1 MASVAE
7 LAYERQRRLIAVSDL
22 ARARALQAW
31 KGIDFANLDQSWS
44 ASVGPAVTAQASNAQ
59 LTLAHGSDLFTARV
73 AASTANFTPDRSAIV
88 PEAFSGVDGA
98 GRDVSGILYGAV
110 TTTKEAVGT
119 GLGSARSLEAGATYL
134 AAIIKTVIAD
144 LGRSADLVS
153 SAGKG
158 FTHYVR
164 VVGGS
169 ACSRCAILAGIPSG
183 ETAFLRHVSCQC
195 TAAPVYSVGKP
206 KAPAGLHASPQQYF
220 DSLSAAEQD
229 RVFTKAG
236 AEAIRAGADPVK
248 VVSAR
253 RGAKGI
259 GYSGHGS
266 SPVSPAIRNR
276 MVKTTIGYRPDGT
289 PVQVYATGEGTKRG
303 VFSKQNGPGRV
314 RLMPETIMTI
324 AGDDLKL
331 RQAFLRDAGY
341 LDYLPPGGFTSG
353 WVQRLDALRAADRRM
368 VDKATLK
375 YGNFTLG

>member
-1 MASVAE
+1 MVSVAA
-7 LAYERQRRLIAVSDL
+7 LAFERQRRLIQVSDI

-31 KGIDFANLDQSWS
+31 QSVDFGNLDGSWS
-44 ASVGPAVTAQASNAQ
+44 ASVGPAVTAQATNAQ
-59 LTLAHGSDLFTARV
+59 LTLAHGSDLFTAKV
-73 AASTANFTPDRSAIV
+73 AANTADFTPDRSAVV
-88 PEAFSGVDGA
+88 PEAFAAVDGA

-110 TTTKEAVGT
+110 TTTKEAVGA
-119 GLGSARSLEAGATYL
+119 GLGLSQSLEAGATYL

-144 LGRSADLVS
+144 MARSADLVS
-153 SAGKG
+153 GAGKG

-164 VVGGS
+164 VCNGS
-169 ACSRCAILAGIPSG
+169 ACARCAILAGISSG
-183 ETAFLRHVSCQC
+183 QDAFLRHVSCQC
-195 TAAPVYSVGKP
+195 SAVPVYSTGKV
-206 KAPAGLHASPQQYF
+206 PAGVHASPQQVF
-220 DSLSAAEQD
+220 DSMTAAEQD
-229 RVFTKAG
+229 RAFTKAG
-236 AEAIRAGADPVK
+236 ADAIRAGADPVK

-314 RLMPETIMTI
+314 RLMPETIMAI

-341 LDYLPPGGFTSG
+341 LDYRPLGGFTPG
-353 WVQRLDALRAADRRM
+353 WVQRLDAERAADKRM
-368 VDKATLK
+368 VDKATLRF
-375 YGNFTLG
+375 GNFTLG